1 MFALLLSGATGGC
14 SPRTYI
20 VQRVANVMSS
30 GVQIFSTDDDP
41 DLVREAAPFA
51 LKAEEYVL
59 SQEPAHRGL
68 LASLSRGFTQYAS
81 AFVLQDALEERD
93 RERAD
98 AGTDRA
104 KRLLLRAKEYGM
116 RGLEA
121 AHPGFGNRLPAD
133 PKAAAA
139 MAGKED
145 VPLLFWTAASWSLS
159 ISLSGADP
167 HMLADLPRCESLMRR
182 ALALQENY
190 NHGAIHEYFVAFE
203 GGRPEAMGGSLD
215 EAKRHFE
222 RAMELGGGRKISPLV
237 TFAET
242 VSVRTQDRQEFLG
255 LLSRALAFDARGE
268 APEFRLANLLA
279 QRKARWLIGRVDE
292 LFLE

>member
-1 MFALLLSGATGGC
+1 MIALLLLGATGGC
-14 SPRTYI
+14 SPRTFI

-30 GVQIFSTDDDP
+30 GGEIVSTDDDP

-51 LKAEEYVL
+51 LKVEEYVL
-59 SQEPAHRGL
+59 SQEPANRGL
-68 LASLSRGFTQYAS
+68 LTSLSRGFTQYAS

-139 MAGKED
+139 MTGKED

-159 ISLSGADP
+159 ISLSGVDP

-190 NHGAIHEYFVAFE
+190 DHGAIHEYFVAFE

-279 QRKARWLIGRVDE
+279 QRKARWLMGRVDE

>member
-1 MFALLLSGATGGC
+1 MFALLLLGATGGC
-14 SPRTYI
+14 SPRTYL
-20 VQRVANVMSS
+20 VQRVANVLSS
-30 GVQIFSTDDDP
+30 GGEIFSTDDDP

-121 AHPGFGNRLPAD
+121 AHPGFGTRLSAHPQG
-133 PKAAAA
+133 AAAV
-139 MAGKED
+139 AGKPEC
-145 VPLLFWTAASWSLS
+145 P
-159 ISLSGADP
+159 
-167 HMLADLPRCESLMRR
+167 PR
-182 ALALQENY
+182 
-190 NHGAIHEYFVAFE
+190 F
-203 GGRPEAMGGSLD
+203 LD
-215 EAKRHFE
+215 A
-222 RAMELGGGRKISPLV
+222 
-237 TFAET
+237 
-242 VSVRTQDRQEFLG
+242 
-255 LLSRALAFDARGE
+255 
-268 APEFRLANLLA
+268 
-279 QRKARWLIGRVDE
+279 
-292 LFLE
+292 